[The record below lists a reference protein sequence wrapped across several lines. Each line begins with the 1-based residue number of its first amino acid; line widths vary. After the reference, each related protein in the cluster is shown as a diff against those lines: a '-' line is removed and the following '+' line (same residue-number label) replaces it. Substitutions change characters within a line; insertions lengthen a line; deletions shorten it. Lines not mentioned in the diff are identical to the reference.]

1 VEFANEEQLVWSDTL
16 RETSAKR
23 FNISLDEDTMI
34 LTGQLEIADANFISL
49 RIGESVMM
57 IEAVGTPSN
66 IGTFVEAR
74 INKLYLYDTRI

>member
-1 VEFANEEQLVWSDTL
+1 MEFANEEQLVWSDTL